1 MRHHIVKSAGLFL
14 LFASIATAHT
24 GYENSGGFVSGFM
37 HPLTGMDH
45 MLAMFAVG
53 LWGAQLG
60 MPAVW
65 MLPVAFPMVMA
76 VGGML
81 GMLGIAF
88 PYVEVGVA
96 GSALALGACV
106 LFEYKPKQLW
116 LAAVLV
122 GLFGLFHG
130 NAHGTELPDGAN
142 GMLYSI
148 GFVIA
153 TGLIHMSG
161 VAIGLIH
168 RWPTGRIAL
177 RVAGAAV
184 GLAGTFFL
192 WNAVS

>member
-1 MRHHIVKSAGLFL
+1 MQRNLFKTTL
-14 LFASIATAHT
+14 LFVICASLAWAHT
-24 GYENSGGFVSGFM
+24 SYENSGGFVSGFM
-37 HPLTGMDH
+37 HPLTGLDH

-76 VGGML
+76 LGGVL
-81 GMLGIAF
+81 GMMGIAL
-88 PYVEVGVA
+88 PLVEVGVA
-96 GSALALGACV
+96 ASALALGGCV
-106 LFEYKPKQLW
+106 LFEYKPKQRW

-122 GLFGLFHG
+122 GFFGIFHG
-130 NAHGTELPDGAN
+130 NAHGTELPEGAN
-142 GMLYSI
+142 GMLYSV

-153 TGLIHMSG
+153 TGLIHLSG
-161 VAIGLIH
+161 VTLGLVH
-168 RWPTGRIAL
+168 RWSFGRIAL
-177 RVAGAAV
+177 RLAGAAV

>member
-1 MRHHIVKSAGLFL
+1 MQRSTLKSAGLFL
-14 LFASIATAHT
+14 LFASVAAAHT
-24 GYENSGGFVSGFM
+24 SYENSGGFVSGFM

-76 VGGML
+76 VGGMI
-81 GMLGIAF
+81 GMLGISF
-88 PYVEVGVA
+88 PFVEIGVA

-106 LFEYKPKQLW
+106 LFEYRPKQLW

-122 GLFGLFHG
+122 GFFGLFHG
-130 NAHGTELPDGAN
+130 NAHGTELPEGSN

-168 RWPTGRIAL
+168 RWPFGRIAL
-177 RVAGAAV
+177 RAAGAAV
-184 GLAGTFFL
+184 GVAGTFFL